1 MELHGAKW
9 FSTIDLK
16 NAFFHVELDE
26 RCRHLTNFFSGDGLY
41 RCRRLP
47 FGLCNAPDIFQEI
60 MQSVILSGCKGT
72 VNYLDDVLIY
82 GATKEEHDANLKE
95 VLKRLEDHNVSI
107 NQNKC
112 LISQKEVPFLGFH
125 LSAAGWS
132 VEDEKIRAIQN
143 FRKPEIQDEA
153 RSFLGLINYIDR
165 FIPHRADKTWQLRE
179 LARADQ
185 FYWSEDLDREFE
197 YLTHTAWTKIKTL
210 GYYNQTDKTELYV
223 DASPHGL
230 GAVLVQFDRESNPR
244 VIACA
249 SKALSPTEQKYPHT

>member
-1 MELHGAKW
+1 
-9 FSTIDLK
+9 
-16 NAFFHVELDE
+16 
-26 RCRHLTNFFSGDGLY
+26 
-41 RCRRLP
+41 
-47 FGLCNAPDIFQEI
+47 
-60 MQSVILSGCKGT
+60 MQSVIMSGYKGT
-72 VNYLDDVLIY
+72 VNYLDDVLIF
-82 GATKEEHDANLKE
+82 GATKEEHDVNLKE

-125 LSAAGWS
+125 LSAAVWS
-132 VEDEKIRAIQN
+132 VEDEKSRAIQN
-143 FRKPEIQDEA
+143 FRKPENQDEA

-223 DASPHGL
+223 DASL
-230 GAVLVQFDRESNPR
+230 TVWVRS
-244 VIACA
+244 
-249 SKALSPTEQKYPHT
+249 